1 MEKPNS
7 SNVSPEARLQADKV
21 APTKVLLCGE
31 IVKSY
36 SATQTLC
43 YIILNCLDVGVV
55 EGNDSGKQSAPKI
68 FSGRPGACLHAP
80 PVGAPSRTSINYY
93 NYFSLS
99 KVTFPSLSHNT
110 PPFISHFV
118 DFANASINLV
128 SSLAAFSFVHSIF
141 FGASGVKV
149 TV

>member
-1 MEKPNS
+1 MLVFFSDRISIPGLEFSNKFLLTNTQKVNGYAHLEKPNS

-31 IVKSY
+31 KVKSY

-68 FSGRPGACLHAP
+68 F
-80 PVGAPSRTSINYY
+80 GAPWCVSSRTSCW
-93 NYFSLS
+93 S
-99 KVTFPSLSHNT
+99 TFTHQ
-110 PPFISHFV
+110 H
-118 DFANASINLV
+118 
-128 SSLAAFSFVHSIF
+128 
-141 FGASGVKV
+141 
-149 TV
+149 